1 MGILLNGLRKHIEDD
16 TSSFID
22 SVKQM
27 HYFQFFV
34 VLTIRANLI
43 TQINQ
48 LTAVIKTGQKDPL
61 LGMVITTLLKEL
73 KSMIKNSDLREE
85 FSWK

>member
-1 MGILLNGLRKHIEDD
+1 
-16 TSSFID
+16 
-22 SVKQM
+22 M